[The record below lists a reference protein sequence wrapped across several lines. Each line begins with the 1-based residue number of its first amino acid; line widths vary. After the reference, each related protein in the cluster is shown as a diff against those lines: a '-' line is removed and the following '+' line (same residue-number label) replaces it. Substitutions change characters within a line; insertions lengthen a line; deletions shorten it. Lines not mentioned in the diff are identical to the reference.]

1 MWPVSLHSKYY
12 SLDVSARQAQYGEVI
27 LKSILSFFLYVF
39 RVRGDRSQVRKVI
52 VLFFFFFFGGGIKIA
67 SSNFLHCHLKI
78 NYIIRERHMA
88 SKSNTLAVK

>member
-27 LKSILSFFLYVF
+27 LKSILSFFLYGF

-52 VLFFFFFFGGGIKIA
+52 VLFFFFFGGGIKIA
-67 SSNFLHCHLKI
+67 SSNFLQCHLKI

-88 SKSNTLAVK
+88 SESNTLVVK